1 MKASELK
8 GMDLRELADQLNT
21 LDFENVGGW
30 PAPIKALAAVVV
42 LALVL
47 GLGYFFVIQD
57 MHAELDRQR
66 AEEGTLLTAF
76 EKKAFEAHNLDQYRK
91 QLAEMEQTF
100 GALLKQLPKD
110 TEVPGLLEDITHT
123 GLGSGL
129 EFEEIEL
136 KSEAEKEFYV
146 ELPIQIKAIGDYHS
160 FGSFVS
166 GVAALPRIVTL
177 HDYTVSRPSQNN
189 KSLAALGLL
198 SLDITAKTYRYSSK
212 DGAKSGTSGSGKKKI
227 RGHDEKYTDIACCAS
242 GVVLSGGVQ
251 FRGQSWGAG
260 CAPGRD

>member
-8 GMDLRELADQLNT
+8 NMDLGELVDQLNS

-30 PAPIKALAAVVV
+30 PAPVKVIAAVLV
-42 LALVL
+42 LALVV

-57 MHAELDRQR
+57 MYGELDRQKT
-66 AEEGTLLTAF
+66 EEQTLLTAF

-136 KSEAEKEFYV
+136 KKEVVKEFYV
-146 ELPIQIKAIGDYHS
+146 ELPIQIKAVGDYHS

-177 HDYTVSRPSQNN
+177 HDYTVARP
-189 KSLAALGLL
+189 KKGGRLAALGLL
-198 SLDITAKTYRYSSK
+198 NLDITAKTYRYANKEASS
-212 DGAKSGTSGSGKKKI
+212 SGKASKGKK
-227 RGHDEKYTDIACCAS
+227 
-242 GVVLSGGVQ
+242 
-251 FRGQSWGAG
+251 
-260 CAPGRD
+260 GRKR

>member
-1 MKASELK
+1 MRASDLK
-8 GMDLRELADQLNT
+8 NMDLRELADQLGS

-30 PAPIKALAAVVV
+30 PAPVKVLAA
-42 LALVL
+42 ALVL
-47 GLGYFFVIQD
+47 SLVVGLGYFFVIKD
-57 MHAELDRQR
+57 MYGELERQKT
-66 AEEGTLLTAF
+66 EEQTLLTAF

-129 EFEEIEL
+129 EFEKIEL
-136 KSEAEKEFYV
+136 KSEVEKEFYV
-146 ELPIQIKAIGDYHS
+146 ELPIQIRVIGDYHS

-177 HDYTVSRPSQNN
+177 HDYIISRPQNN
-189 KSLAALGLL
+189 DKGGMAALGLL
-198 SLDITAKTYRYSSK
+198 YLDITAKTYRYSSK
-212 DGAKSGTSGSGKKKI
+212 DSTPAPSA
-227 RGHDEKYTDIACCAS
+227 R
-242 GVVLSGGVQ
+242 
-251 FRGQSWGAG
+251 AG
-260 CAPGRD
+260 RKG

>member
-1 MKASELK
+1 MNASELK
-8 GMDLRELADQLNT
+8 NMDLRELVDQINS

-30 PAPIKALAAVVV
+30 PGPVKVVAAL
-42 LALVL
+42 LILGLVL
-47 GLGYFFVIQD
+47 GLGYFFIIGD
-57 MHAELDRQR
+57 KYLELDRQR
-66 AEEGTLLTAF
+66 AEEETLLTSF

-129 EFEEIEL
+129 EFEEIKL
-136 KSEAEKEFYV
+136 GSEVEKEFYV
-146 ELPIQIKAIGDYHS
+146 ELPIQIKSVGDYHS

-177 HDYTVSRPSQNN
+177 HDYTVSRPKKKDSN
-189 KSLAALGLL
+189 LAALGLL
-198 SLDITAKTYRYSSK
+198 YLDITAKTYRYSSK
-212 DGAKSGTSGSGKKKI
+212 DGAGSRKAGKGKK
-227 RGHDEKYTDIACCAS
+227 G
-242 GVVLSGGVQ
+242 
-251 FRGQSWGAG
+251 
-260 CAPGRD
+260 

>member
-1 MKASELK
+1 MNASELK
-8 GMDLRELADQLNT
+8 NMDLRELVDQINS

-30 PAPIKALAAVVV
+30 PAPVKAVAAVLV
-42 LALVL
+42 LLLVL
-47 GLGYFFVIQD
+47 GLGYFLAISD
-57 MHAELDRQR
+57 MNVELERQR
-66 AEEGTLLTAF
+66 AEEETLLTAF

-129 EFEEIEL
+129 EFEEIAL
-136 KSEAEKEFYV
+136 KNEAEKEFYV

-177 HDYTVSRPSQNN
+177 HDYTVSRPEGSKNN
-189 KSLAALGLL
+189 LAALGLL
-198 SLDITAKTYRYSSK
+198 YLDITAKTYRYSSK
-212 DGAKSGTSGSGKKKI
+212 DDAKSGKSGKGKK
-227 RGHDEKYTDIACCAS
+227 R
-242 GVVLSGGVQ
+242 
-251 FRGQSWGAG
+251 
-260 CAPGRD
+260 